1 MKKKII
7 LVILIVIIAIAVRFI
22 VSSAG
27 SFIKNHYGAKM
38 IPPKVTVDTVKEDN
52 VLQSFE
58 APGRV
63 VSKYQVSIMARI
75 SGYLQKSFF
84 KEGDYVKAGDTLFLI
99 EPLEY
104 QNASN
109 VAGANIQNIKAQLE
123 YANKQLARAEE
134 LVKQDYIAKS
144 RYDELL
150 ANRDALQAQLKAA
163 QSNYNDTN
171 RNLSYTHVKAPVDG
185 RIGIIDVTVGNYV
198 TPSSGSLTTINSTN
212 PIYVTFPLTSEDYA
226 TLSSI
231 DKNANEKRRV
241 ELYFQNGTKYNID
254 GVQDFLDNKVDQS
267 TGTVTMRATFQ
278 NPDNKLLHGEFVN
291 VKLFANN
298 EIKVPVVPL
307 VAVQENQEGKYVYV
321 IDEKGLPKLTYIKV
335 QGQDG
340 DNWIV
345 RSGLKAGD
353 KVITEGILKVIP
365 GSPVNIVSK
374 EEMEK
379 INGKSKTNQKEKTN
393 SDKKSKTKG
402 K

>member
-7 LVILIVIIAIAVRFI
+7 IIILIVVLAISVRFI

-27 SFIKNHYGAKM
+27 SFIKTHYGAKLV
-38 IPPKVTVDTVKEDN
+38 PPKVTIETIKEDN
-52 VLQSFE
+52 VIQNFE

-104 QNASN
+104 QNASS
-109 VAGANIQNIKAQLE
+109 VAGADIQNIKAQLE

-144 RYDELL
+144 RYDEIL
-150 ANRDALQAQLKAA
+150 ANRDALKAQLKAA
-163 QSNYNDTN
+163 QSKYNDSN
-171 RNLSYTHVKAPVDG
+171 RNLSYTRVKAPVDG

-212 PIYVTFPLTSEDYA
+212 PIYVTFPLSSEDYA

-231 DKNANEKRRV
+231 DNNTNEKRKV
-241 ELYFQNGTKYNID
+241 ELYFQNGDKYDID
-254 GVQDFLDNKVDQS
+254 GIQDFLDNKVDQS

-278 NPDNKLLHGEFVN
+278 NPENKLLHGEFVN
-291 VKLFANN
+291 VKLYANN
-298 EIKVPVVPL
+298 KIKVPVVPL
-307 VAVQENQEGKYVYV
+307 IAVQENQEGKYVYTL
-321 IDEKGLPKLTYIKV
+321 DEKGLPKLTYIKV
-335 QGQDG
+335 QGQSG
-340 DNWIV
+340 NNWIV
-345 RSGLKAGD
+345 KSGLKAGD
-353 KVITEGILKVIP
+353 KVITEGILKVMP

-374 EEMEK
+374 EEMKKITDSEK
-379 INGKSKTNQKEKTN
+379 NKSDNKNKN
-393 SDKKSKTKG
+393 SETKG

>member
-7 LVILIVIIAIAVRFI
+7 IIILIVVLAIAVRFI

-27 SFIKNHYGAKM
+27 SFIKTHYGAKLA
-38 IPPKVTVDTVKEDN
+38 PPKVTIETIKEDN
-52 VLQSFE
+52 VIQNFE

-104 QNASN
+104 QNASS
-109 VAGANIQNIKAQLE
+109 VAGADIQNIKAQLE

-144 RYDELL
+144 RYDEIL
-150 ANRDALQAQLKAA
+150 ANRDALKAQLKAA
-163 QSNYNDTN
+163 QSKYNDSN
-171 RNLSYTHVKAPVDG
+171 RNLSYTRVKAPVDG

-212 PIYVTFPLTSEDYA
+212 PIYVTFPLSSEDYA

-231 DKNANEKRRV
+231 DNNANEKRKV
-241 ELYFQNGTKYNID
+241 ELYFQNGDKYDID
-254 GVQDFLDNKVDQS
+254 GIQDFLDNKVDQS

-278 NPDNKLLHGEFVN
+278 NPENKLLHGEFVN
-291 VKLFANN
+291 VKLYANN
-298 EIKVPVVPL
+298 KIKVPVVPL
-307 VAVQENQEGKYVYV
+307 IAVQENQEGKYVYTL
-321 IDEKGLPKLTYIKV
+321 DEKGLPKLTYIKV
-335 QGQDG
+335 QGQSG
-340 DNWIV
+340 NNWIV
-345 RSGLKAGD
+345 KSGLKAGD

-374 EEMEK
+374 EEMKKITDSEK
-379 INGKSKTNQKEKTN
+379 NKSDNKNKN
-393 SDKKSKTKG
+393 SETKG